1 MQHRKKFNSERLTMA
16 GTHEF
21 VENEKNRD
29 VLIYV
34 NGEFFPRDEAKV
46 SVFDSAFL
54 VGDGIWESFR
64 LHNGK
69 LAFEGQHL
77 SRLKANL
84 KALDYDLGMSPEVII
99 DAVYETVNMNKMT
112 TNDVHI
118 RAMITRGK
126 KRSPSQDPR
135 TCIYGPTIVIIAEYK
150 SPSRDT
156 DEGVHLF
163 TVHVRRG
170 RPDVQD
176 PRLHPHSKLNCVIAC
191 IQATKAGASEALML
205 DPHGFVSTCN
215 ATNFFIVRDGEV
227 WTSTGKYCMNGITC
241 GNVIELCQRN
251 DIPVYQKDFSL
262 YDVYSADEAFVTG
275 TFGGLSFVDD
285 VDGRMIGDGKCGP
298 MVQRLQ
304 QLYAEL
310 LDEDCP
316 QGGK

>member
-1 MQHRKKFNSERLTMA
+1 MV

-21 VENEKNRD
+21 IENEKNHD

-64 LHNGK
+64 LHNGQ
-69 LAFEGQHL
+69 LAFAKQHL

-84 KALDYDLGMSPEVII
+84 KALDYDLGMPPEAII
-99 DAVYETVNMNKMT
+99 DAVHDTVRVNKMT

-118 RAMITRGK
+118 RAMITRGTK
-126 KRSPSQDPR
+126 TSPSQDPR

-150 SPSRDT
+150 SPQRDD
-156 DEGVHLF
+156 DEGIHLF

-176 PRLHPHSKLNCVIAC
+176 PRLHPHSKLNCVLAC
-191 IQATKAGASEALML
+191 IQATKAGTNEALML
-205 DPHGFVSTCN
+205 DPQGFVSTCN
-215 ATNFFIVRDGEV
+215 ATNFFIVREGEV
-227 WTSTGKYCMNGITC
+227 WTSTGKYCMNGITR
-241 GNVIELCQRN
+241 GNVIEICQRN
-251 DIPVYQKDFSL
+251 GIPVYQKDFSL

-275 TFGGLSFVDD
+275 TFGGLAYVDD
-285 VDGRMIGDGKCGP
+285 VDGRMIGDGKTGP
-298 MVQRLQ
+298 MVKRLQ
-304 QLYAEL
+304 ELYAAL
-310 LDEDCP
+310 LEEDCPP